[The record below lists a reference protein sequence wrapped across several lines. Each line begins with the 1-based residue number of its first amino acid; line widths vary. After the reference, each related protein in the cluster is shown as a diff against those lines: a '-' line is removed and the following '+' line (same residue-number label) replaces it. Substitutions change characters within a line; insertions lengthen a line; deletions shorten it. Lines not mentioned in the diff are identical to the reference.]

1 MGPLRLKSK
10 IRIAKVYRLSMRG
23 RDSPTLEVVP
33 TRLQPAEL
41 RPGNYRSLASKF
53 SIFTALLVFWV
64 VLTVLLYDLLLN
76 TFHPAKAILLGV
88 IVLLV
93 AAAIARFTIRLI
105 ARPLQL
111 LGKGIMAVRQGRL
124 ETIRVSQ
131 TGDEIEYLG
140 QSFNR
145 MIEALKESEEV
156 IRQHRELL
164 EERIRQR
171 TEELESTTR
180 RALEASHAK
189 SEFLANMSHELRTPM
204 NGVLGMM
211 DIVLESRLSPEQREQ
226 LETAQRCAFTL
237 LALLNDILDLSKI
250 EAGKMVLERIPFDAR
265 RLVDESVKS
274 QMPRCRQKGIDLKV
288 QTDADVPGM
297 ILGDPLR
304 MRQILENL
312 LSNAIK
318 FTEQGG
324 VTVVLERFGP
334 RELRLAVHDTGTGI
348 SKDKL
353 GSIFDKFTQADGSI
367 SRKYGGTGL
376 GLTITRKLVEMHGGH
391 MSVESEPGAG
401 SRFYAHLPLE
411 VPEGGVNAPAPPVAG
426 TARIEAGEAARP
438 VRILVVEDNLV
449 NQKVVSAILKKR
461 RWIVEL
467 ANDGREAIDKLDQES
482 ADHFGLILMDVQMP
496 VLDGLEATRLIRGNP
511 RWNALPIVAMT
522 AHAMNGDRERCLQ
535 AGMNGY
541 VSKPVQ
547 PAHLLDLIESHL
559 NHTAPE
565 APVQP
570 TGKPALERALADRL
584 IAQDSDLA
592 TNMLQLF
599 LQLAPE
605 RLQRVRLAAEAQD
618 LETLTTE
625 IRKISSSAVAMAA
638 TGLGECA
645 RQVEKAAEEHDLVA
659 LREGL
664 TALER
669 EVHQLRHQAPVN
681 AA

>member
-1 MGPLRLKSK
+1 MAS
-10 IRIAKVYRLSMRG
+10 
-23 RDSPTLEVVP
+23 
-33 TRLQPAEL
+33 RLQPAEL
-41 RPGNYRSLASKF
+41 RPGDYRSLASKF
-53 SIFTALLVFWV
+53 SVFTALLVFWV
-64 VLTVLLYDLLLN
+64 VLTVLLYDLLLGS
-76 TFHPAKAILLGV
+76 FHPAKAVVLGV

-111 LGKGIMAVRQGRL
+111 LGKGITSVRQGQL
-124 ETIRVSQ
+124 ETIRVSR

-140 QSFNR
+140 QSFNK
-145 MIEALKESEEV
+145 MIEALKESQAE

-171 TEELESTTR
+171 TEELETTTR

-211 DIVLESRLSPEQREQ
+211 DIVLETRLTPEQREQ

-250 EAGKMVLERIPFDAR
+250 EAGKMALEHIPFDVR
-265 RLVDESVKS
+265 RLVEDSVKS
-274 QMPRCRQKGIDLKV
+274 QMPRCRQKGIDLGV
-288 QTDADVPGM
+288 QVDRDIPGM
-297 ILGDPLR
+297 ISGDPLR

-318 FTEQGG
+318 FTEKGG
-324 VTVVLERFGP
+324 VTVRLERFGP
-334 RELRLAVHDTGTGI
+334 RELRLGVHDTGAGI
-348 SKDKL
+348 SKEKL
-353 GSIFDKFTQADGSI
+353 GAIFEKFTQADGSI

-376 GLTITRKLVEMHGGH
+376 GLTITRMLVEIHGGSIH
-391 MSVESEPGAG
+391 VESELGVG
-401 SRFYAHLPLE
+401 SHFAVHLPLI
-411 VPEGGVNAPAPPVAG
+411 VPEAGAETPLAGGAGAATGHTGVPAAPVH
-426 TARIEAGEAARP
+426 
-438 VRILVVEDNLV
+438 ILVVEDNLV

-461 RWIVEL
+461 HWVVDL
-467 ANDGREAIDKLDQES
+467 ANDGREAIDRLDQAPS
-482 ADHFGLILMDVQMP
+482 DYYGLILMDVQMP
-496 VLDGLEATRLIRGNP
+496 VLDGLEATRLIRSNP
-511 RWNALPIVAMT
+511 RWADLPIVAMT

-559 NHTAPE
+559 NRTAPAA
-565 APVQP
+565 APADKAP
-570 TGKPALERALADRL
+570 LERALADRL
-584 IAQDSDLA
+584 ITQDSDLA
-592 TNMLQLF
+592 SNMLHLF

-605 RLQRVRLAAEAQD
+605 RLQRVRLAAEAGD
-618 LETLTTE
+618 LSTLAVE
-625 IRKISSSAVAMAA
+625 IRKINSTAVAIAA

-645 RQVEKAAEEHDLVA
+645 RRVEKAAEDQDFAE
-659 LREGL
+659 LRQSL
-664 TALER
+664 AALER
-669 EVHQLRHQAPVN
+669 EVHHLRHQAPVS
-681 AA
+681 ATP